1 MKKLLPL
8 LLAAFL
14 FSCGDKGPSPES
26 LEIEKATLQCWNK
39 NWVPRDGYDITKG
52 IVVLDDYLFSKGLL
66 GKRTVE
72 DYKKFFNDTTV
83 IYIPDSVKGSKEM
96 NEALNSDFEG
106 TPNIEGMVKCWEQN
120 WFTKMKTLD
129 TADVL
134 HRTGKLVQNLSKS
147 GDADFKM
154 VLDSFFNGMT
164 EADMNRPLVKDIAY
178 FIFWKTRG
186 KKTHIQFV
194 HPEVVA
200 ELVIGH

>member
-1 MKKLLPL
+1 MKKFLPL

-14 FSCGDKGPSPES
+14 FSCGEKGPSPES
-26 LEIEKATLQCWNK
+26 LEMEKATLKCWNE
-39 NWVPRDGYDITKG
+39 NWVQRDGYDISKG
-52 IVVLDDYLFSKGLL
+52 ITLLDDYLFSKGLL

-72 DYKKFFNDTTV
+72 DYKKFFNDTAI

-106 TPNIEGMVKCWEQN
+106 APNIEGMVKCWEEN
-120 WFTKMKTLD
+120 WFKKMNTLD
-129 TADVL
+129 TSDVL
-134 HRTGKLVQNLSKS
+134 RRTGALVQQLSKT
-147 GDADFKM
+147 GDADFKI
-154 VLDSFFNGMT
+154 VLDSFFTSMS

-194 HPEVVA
+194 HPEVLSN
-200 ELVIGH
+200 ELPVQ